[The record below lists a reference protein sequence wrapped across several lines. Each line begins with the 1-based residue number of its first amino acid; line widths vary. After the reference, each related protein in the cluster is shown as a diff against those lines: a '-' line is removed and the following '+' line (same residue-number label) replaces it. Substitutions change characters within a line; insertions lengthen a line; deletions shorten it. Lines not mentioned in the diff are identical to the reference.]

1 MFLRFVQEI
10 KLMLSC
16 LFNEMCNLGIFFYL
30 QGYYDRQIG
39 QFITLNSVRI
49 TLDRDRHKALA
60 I

>member
-1 MFLRFVQEI
+1 MCTRKKC

-16 LFNEMCNLGIFFYL
+16 LFNEMCILGFFFYL
-30 QGYYDRQIG
+30 QGYYDRQID
-39 QFITLNSVRI
+39 QFISPNSVRI